1 MNNTQ
6 KIEEIFKSAHLAAKQ
21 CPAPILGTDWQTR
34 LMNEIRIVARS
45 EQVTENNDSVLN
57 LFAFR
62 LGWAMLVFAFAV
74 SPIFYFIGIN
84 SLNKTEGVVETSLWE
99 LVNQSANIGDSI
111 FLDETYSIEA
121 EVIK

>member
-1 MNNTQ
+1 
-6 KIEEIFKSAHLAAKQ
+6 
-21 CPAPILGTDWQTR
+21 
-34 LMNEIRIVARS
+34 
-45 EQVTENNDSVLN
+45 
-57 LFAFR
+57 
-62 LGWAMLVFAFAV
+62 MLVFAFAV

-121 EVIK
+121 EEIK